1 MIMSSQQNSNTSEK
15 SLRTKDIQIILPKMG
30 ESVMEAIVTSWMKE
44 VGDRIEKDEA
54 FVTIGTDKVDS
65 ELPSEYEGILK
76 EILVEEGDEVKVGH
90 PIAILEVA
98 ADTVV
103 HEVEVVSFE
112 ETTAVESKEDIEL
125 LVTKNIDGKSFLSPV
140 VRRIAAENGLEVEDL
155 KKITPTGDN
164 GRIRKV
170 DILRYLKKDEKPVQ
184 QVDASI
190 EQKLDLN
197 IQPEDTVEA
206 LPRIRQLAA
215 EYLQSSYQTIPHVT
229 TFIEVN
235 VTNMVNYRNGIKEDF
250 IKENGVNVT
259 YTHFIMQAVIETLKE
274 YPKFNAWM
282 NVDELITKNDINLG
296 FATALPDGNLIVP
309 NVKKVNDMSLKEI
322 IENVNLI
329 GNNAKSNK
337 LKATDIQDTTFTVSN
352 TGIFGS
358 LMGTPIIS
366 RPQVAVLAL
375 GIIRSGAGVVEVN
388 GKEEL
393 AVCKMMMLSLSYDH
407 RVIDGALASQFL
419 STLKNKLEKSNWD

>member
-1 MIMSSQQNSNTSEK
+1 MKE
-15 SLRTKDIQIILPKMG
+15 IQIILPKMG
-30 ESVMEAIVTSWMKE
+30 ESVMEATITNWLKKP
-44 VGDRIEKDEA
+44 GDKIEKDEL

-65 ELPSEYEGILK
+65 DLPSEYEGILK
-76 EILVEEGDEVKVGH
+76 EILVQEGEEAKVGH
-90 PIAILEVA
+90 PIAIMEVS

-103 HEVEVVSFE
+103 HTPMVETAKSEVVKT
-112 ETTAVESKEDIEL
+112 ETSVEL
-125 LVTKNIDGKSFLSPV
+125 LETKSLDGKSFLSPV
-140 VRRIAAENGLEVEDL
+140 VRKIAAEYGLEIEDL
-155 KKITPTGDN
+155 KKIVPTGEN
-164 GRIRKV
+164 GRIRKA
-170 DILRYLKKDEKPVQ
+170 DILKYLKKDEKPIQAGV
-184 QVDASI
+184 VST
-190 EQKLDLN
+190 KLNLN
-197 IQPEDTVEA
+197 IQPEDKVES
-206 LPRIRQLAA
+206 LPRIRQIAA
-215 EYLQSSYQTIPHVT
+215 AHLQSSYQIIPHVT
-229 TFIEVN
+229 TFCEVN
-235 VTNMVNYRNGIKEDF
+235 VSNLVKHRDSIKDSF
-250 IKENGVNVT
+250 FQENGVKVT
-259 YTHFIMQAVIETLKE
+259 YTHFIMKAVIETLKE

-282 NVDELITKNDINLG
+282 NEDELILKSDINLG

-337 LKATDIQDTTFTVSN
+337 LKSTDIQDTTFTVSN

-375 GIIRSGAGVVEVN
+375 GEIRSGAGVILVD

-419 STLKNKLEKSNWD
+419 SSLKKKLESFE

>member
-15 SLRTKDIQIILPKMG
+15 SLATKDIQIILPKMG

-44 VGDRIEKDEA
+44 VGDRIERDEA

-103 HEVEVVSFE
+103 HEVEVENLE

-125 LVTKNIDGKSFLSPV
+125 LATKNIDGKSFLSPV

-155 KKITPTGDN
+155 KKITPTGEN

-190 EQKLDLN
+190 EQKMDLN

-215 EYLQSSYQTIPHVT
+215 EYLQSSYQIIPHVT

-259 YTHFIMQAVIETLKE
+259 YTHFIMQAAIETLKE

-309 NVKKVNDMSLKEI
+309 NVKKVNEMNLKEI

>member
-1 MIMSSQQNSNTSEK
+1 MKE
-15 SLRTKDIQIILPKMG
+15 IQIILPKMG
-30 ESVMEAIVTSWMKE
+30 ESVMEATITNWLKKP
-44 VGDRIEKDEA
+44 GDKIEKDEL

-65 ELPSEYEGILK
+65 DLPSEYEGILK
-76 EILVEEGDEVKVGH
+76 EILVQEGEEAKVGH
-90 PIAILEVA
+90 PIAIMEVS

-103 HEVEVVSFE
+103 HTPMVETAKSEVVKT
-112 ETTAVESKEDIEL
+112 ETSVEL
-125 LVTKNIDGKSFLSPV
+125 LETKSLEGKSFLSPV
-140 VRRIAAENGLEVEDL
+140 VRKIAAEYGLEIEDL
-155 KKITPTGDN
+155 KKIVPTGEN

-170 DILRYLKKDEKPVQ
+170 DILKYLKKDEKPIQAGV
-184 QVDASI
+184 VST
-190 EQKLDLN
+190 KLNLN
-197 IQPEDTVEA
+197 IQPEDKVES
-206 LPRIRQLAA
+206 LPRIRQIAA
-215 EYLQSSYQTIPHVT
+215 AHLQSSYQIIPHVT
-229 TFIEVN
+229 TFCEVN
-235 VTNMVNYRNGIKEDF
+235 VSNLVKHRDSIKDSF
-250 IKENGVNVT
+250 FQENGVKVT
-259 YTHFIMQAVIETLKE
+259 YTHFIMKAVIETLKE

-282 NVDELITKNDINLG
+282 NEDELILKSDINLG
-296 FATALPDGNLIVP
+296 FATALSDGNLIVP

-337 LKATDIQDTTFTVSN
+337 LKSTDIQDTTFTVSN

-375 GIIRSGAGVVEVN
+375 GEIRSGAGVILVD

-419 STLKNKLEKSNWD
+419 SSLKKKLESFE

>member
-1 MIMSSQQNSNTSEK
+1 MKE
-15 SLRTKDIQIILPKMG
+15 IQIILPKMG
-30 ESVMEAIVTSWMKE
+30 ESVMEATITNWLKKP
-44 VGDRIEKDEA
+44 GDKIEKDEL

-65 ELPSEYEGILK
+65 DLPSEYEGILK
-76 EILVEEGDEVKVGH
+76 EILVQEGEEAKVGH
-90 PIAILEVA
+90 PIAIMEVS

-103 HEVEVVSFE
+103 HTPMVETAKSEVVKT
-112 ETTAVESKEDIEL
+112 ETSVEL
-125 LVTKNIDGKSFLSPV
+125 LETKSLDGKSFLSPV
-140 VRRIAAENGLEVEDL
+140 VRKIAAEYGLEIEDL
-155 KKITPTGDN
+155 KKIVPTGEN

-170 DILRYLKKDEKPVQ
+170 DILKYLKKDEKPIQAGV
-184 QVDASI
+184 VST
-190 EQKLDLN
+190 KLNLN
-197 IQPEDTVEA
+197 IQPEDKVES
-206 LPRIRQLAA
+206 LPRIRQIAA
-215 EYLQSSYQTIPHVT
+215 AHLQSSYQIIPHVT
-229 TFIEVN
+229 TFCEVN
-235 VTNMVNYRNGIKEDF
+235 VSNLVKHRDSIKDSF
-250 IKENGVNVT
+250 FQENGVKVT
-259 YTHFIMQAVIETLKE
+259 YTHFIMKAVIETLKE

-282 NVDELITKNDINLG
+282 NEDELILKSDINLG

-337 LKATDIQDTTFTVSN
+337 LKSTDIQDTTFTVSN

-375 GIIRSGAGVVEVN
+375 GEIRSGAGVILVD

-419 STLKNKLEKSNWD
+419 SSLKKKLESFE

>member
-1 MIMSSQQNSNTSEK
+1 MKE
-15 SLRTKDIQIILPKMG
+15 IQIILPKMG
-30 ESVMEAIVTSWMKE
+30 ESVMEATITNWLKKP
-44 VGDRIEKDEA
+44 GDKIEKDEL

-65 ELPSEYEGILK
+65 DLPSEYEGILK
-76 EILVEEGDEVKVGH
+76 EILVQEGEEAKVGH
-90 PIAILEVA
+90 PIAIMEVS

-103 HEVEVVSFE
+103 HTPMVETAKSEVVKT
-112 ETTAVESKEDIEL
+112 ETSVEL
-125 LVTKNIDGKSFLSPV
+125 LETKSLDGKSFLSPV
-140 VRRIAAENGLEVEDL
+140 VRKIAAEYGLEIEDL
-155 KKITPTGDN
+155 KKIVPTGEN

-170 DILRYLKKDEKPVQ
+170 DILKYLKKDEKPIQAGV
-184 QVDASI
+184 VST
-190 EQKLDLN
+190 KLNLN
-197 IQPEDTVEA
+197 IQPEDKVES
-206 LPRIRQLAA
+206 LPRIRQIAA
-215 EYLQSSYQTIPHVT
+215 AHLRSSYQIIPHVT
-229 TFIEVN
+229 TFCEVN
-235 VTNMVNYRNGIKEDF
+235 VSNLVKHRDSIKDSF
-250 IKENGVNVT
+250 FQENGVKVT
-259 YTHFIMQAVIETLKE
+259 YTHFIMKAVIETLKE

-282 NVDELITKNDINLG
+282 NEDELILKSDINLG

-337 LKATDIQDTTFTVSN
+337 LKSTDIQDTTFTVSN

-375 GIIRSGAGVVEVN
+375 GEIRSGAGVILVD

-419 STLKNKLEKSNWD
+419 SSLKKKLESFE

>member
-1 MIMSSQQNSNTSEK
+1 MYQVLDTSSEMK
-15 SLRTKDIQIILPKMG
+15 EIQILLPKMG
-30 ESVMEAIVTSWMKE
+30 ESVMEATITDWLKQP
-44 VGDRIEKDEA
+44 GDKIAKDEL

-65 ELPSEYEGILK
+65 DLPSEYEGILK
-76 EILVEEGDEVKVGH
+76 EILVQSGEEAKVGS
-90 PIAILEVA
+90 PIAVFEVS

-103 HEVEVVSFE
+103 HHEIV
-112 ETTAVESKEDIEL
+112 ETTEKDTAISETKPEL
-125 LVTKNIDGKSFLSPV
+125 IPTKSIDGKSFLSPV
-140 VRRIAAENGLEVEDL
+140 VRKIAAESGLEIEDL
-155 KKITPTGDN
+155 KHIQPTGEN

-170 DILRYLKKDEKPVQ
+170 DILKYLNKDTKPVQ
-184 QVDASI
+184 QKVST
-190 EQKLDLN
+190 KLNLN
-197 IQPEDTVEA
+197 IQPEDKVET
-206 LPRIRQLAA
+206 LPRIRQIAA
-215 EYLQSSYQTIPHVT
+215 EHLQTSYQIIPHVT
-229 TFIEVN
+229 TFSEVN
-235 VTNMVNYRNGIKEDF
+235 VTNLVNHRENIKDKFQEQNGLK
-250 IKENGVNVT
+250 VT
-259 YTHFIMQAVIETLKE
+259 YTHFIMKAVIDTLKE
-274 YPKFNAWM
+274 FPKFNAWM
-282 NVDELITKNDINLG
+282 NEDELIIKNDINLG

-309 NVKKVNDMSLKEI
+309 NVKKVNDLDLKEI

-337 LKATDIQDTTFTVSN
+337 LKSTDIQDTTFTVSN

-375 GIIRSGAGVVEVN
+375 GEIRSGAGVIIID

-419 STLKNKLEKSNWD
+419 SALKKRLETINE

>member
-1 MIMSSQQNSNTSEK
+1 MKE
-15 SLRTKDIQIILPKMG
+15 IQIILPKMG
-30 ESVMEAIVTSWMKE
+30 ESVMEATITNWLKKP
-44 VGDRIEKDEA
+44 GDKIEKDEL

-65 ELPSEYEGILK
+65 DLPSEYEGILK
-76 EILVEEGDEVKVGH
+76 EILVQEGEEAKVGH
-90 PIAILEVA
+90 PIAIMEVS

-103 HEVEVVSFE
+103 HTPMVETAKSEVVKT
-112 ETTAVESKEDIEL
+112 ETSVEL
-125 LVTKNIDGKSFLSPV
+125 LETKSLDGKSFLSPV
-140 VRRIAAENGLEVEDL
+140 VRKIAAEYGLEIEDL
-155 KKITPTGDN
+155 KKIVPTGEN

-170 DILRYLKKDEKPVQ
+170 DILKYLKKDEKPIQAGV
-184 QVDASI
+184 VST
-190 EQKLDLN
+190 KLNLN
-197 IQPEDTVEA
+197 IQPEDKVES
-206 LPRIRQLAA
+206 LPRIRQIAA
-215 EYLQSSYQTIPHVT
+215 AHLQSSYQIIPHVT
-229 TFIEVN
+229 TFCEVN
-235 VTNMVNYRNGIKEDF
+235 VSNLVKHRDSIKDSF
-250 IKENGVNVT
+250 FQENGVKVT
-259 YTHFIMQAVIETLKE
+259 YTHFIMKAVIETLKE

-282 NVDELITKNDINLG
+282 NEDELILKSDINLG

-337 LKATDIQDTTFTVSN
+337 LKSTDIQDTTFTVSN

-375 GIIRSGAGVVEVN
+375 GEIRSGAGVVLVD

-419 STLKNKLEKSNWD
+419 SSLKKNLESFE